1 MSTAQQ
7 ESEVV
12 SGTIN
17 GIIQKGPD
25 RWQVAVIPTGSQYAK
40 NLWTKD
46 AGLVNQLS
54 QMIGQQQGFNCGV
67 SHWNMNDGTPVRS
80 LWINGVGQPQPQ
92 PQQWGQAQAA
102 PQPSPGFT
110 TTAQVMQQPNVVPQ
124 APVPVQRLETPDEK
138 RTSIHRQTASKVAAW
153 LIQADPEMPRDFG
166 TFLALCERLIAYYEH
181 GSAAEAENV
190 PFGNDGEPPRHPL
203 DDPFPPGY

>member
-54 QMIGQQQGFNCGV
+54 AMIGQQQGFNCGV

-80 LWINGVGQPQPQ
+80 LWINGVGQPQQ
-92 PQQWGQAQAA
+92 PQQWGQAQQPQAQPQPA
-102 PQPSPGFT
+102 PQPSPGFQT
-110 TTAQVMQQPNVVPQ
+110 TGQVMQGMNIPQP
-124 APVPVQRLETPDEK
+124 
-138 RTSIHRQTASKVAAW
+138 
-153 LIQADPEMPRDFG
+153 
-166 TFLALCERLIAYYEH
+166 
-181 GSAAEAENV
+181 
-190 PFGNDGEPPRHPL
+190 
-203 DDPFPPGY
+203 